1 MLYEDFGMAQHI
13 EKSGGRGVRGT
24 LMYMAPEILS
34 LQAYD
39 SRVDLW
45 SIGVILYG
53 RYRCVQHDLD
63 ADRFWTD

>member
-1 MLYEDFGMAQHI
+1 MAQHI
-13 EKSGGRGVRGT
+13 DKAGGQGVRGT

-34 LQAYD
+34 GRPYD

-53 RYRCVQHDLD
+53 RSLLVQRDLHKD
-63 ADRFWTD
+63 